1 MSVNDKTRK
10 EFNDYIDGLNLTP
23 IYYMDIHTGMCN
35 ITIRDY
41 TVVLYKARYN
51 VFKSVLHLP
60 VSVLLFHCFLHVG
73 KCSKIF
79 YFLCQ
84 IDSIINYHCN
94 SGNWH

>member
-41 TVVLYKARYN
+41 TVVL
-51 VFKSVLHLP
+51 
-60 VSVLLFHCFLHVG
+60 
-73 KCSKIF
+73 
-79 YFLCQ
+79 
-84 IDSIINYHCN
+84 
-94 SGNWH
+94 